1 MVRNIDEIQKLG
13 KDNMDATLKSFGA
26 LSKSLQAITVE
37 IADYSKKVFEQSTA
51 ATEKL
56 IGAKSLEKAIEVQT
70 DYAKSSYESFVA
82 EATKLGE
89 LYADL
94 AREAY
99 KPFESQFGS
108 ARSRSKRRS
117 RCRPTTP
124 RALMRALWRR
134 RPSSASFMPTSPGRP
149 TSRSRASSGKSPR

>member
-1 MVRNIDEIQKLG
+1 MVRNIDDMQKFG
-13 KDNMDATLKSFGA
+13 KDNMDATMRSFGA
-26 LSKSLQAITVE
+26 LSKSVQAITVE
-37 IADYSKKVFEQSTA
+37 LADYSKKLFEQSTA

-56 IGAKSLEKAIEVQT
+56 IGAKSFEKAIEVQS

-99 KPFESQFGS
+99 RPFESQFGKVAS
-108 ARSRSKRRS
+108 AK
-117 RCRPTTP
+117 
-124 RALMRALWRR
+124 
-134 RPSSASFMPTSPGRP
+134 
-149 TSRSRASSGKSPR
+149 